1 MSSFSRLFF
10 HNYRHKASFRRSLKF
25 LMVVIVIALLAPF
38 LANDQPL
45 IVYDTGGLHFPALST
60 SKQRGGFD
68 DAILR
73 INAPI
78 SYSPGVSDFD
88 NSGYIGPFDK
98 QLSTNVHGDQVNKDF
113 FDRHWLGTTLR
124 GCDVL
129 AGIIHGAGISLYVGI
144 FAAILSG
151 LLGIFLG
158 GFSAIYKVQG
168 KKISL
173 LSLVLIVLWII
184 VLSNIFLNVNSSA
197 GLKITVVLIVSILFY
212 FLNKL
217 TGRKNISRL
226 CFSLP
231 IDFIESQMNVLF
243 SSFPK
248 TLIIIAVSGFIIPGW
263 TSLIFLLAITGWMEI
278 SRTSRAEFLKIMSM
292 DYIDAAKMSGAGFLQ
307 VLFKHLLP
315 NALPAIITVFV
326 FNVALCM
333 LTEASLSFLGI
344 GIPTDSVTWGT
355 LLAEGRDYYKAWWLV
370 VFPGFMITAT
380 IYCLLSVG
388 EAFRDSK
395 ID

>member
-1 MSSFSRLFF
+1 
-10 HNYRHKASFRRSLKF
+10 
-25 LMVVIVIALLAPF
+25 MVVIVIALLAPF

-60 SKQRGGFD
+60 SMQRGGFD

-98 QLSTNVHGDQVNKDF
+98 QLSTNSNSNQVNKDF

-129 AGIIHGAGISLYVGI
+129 AGLIHGAGISLYVGI

-184 VLSNIFLNVNSSA
+184 VLSNIFLNVNSRA
-197 GLKITVVLIVSILFY
+197 GLKITVVLIVSFLFY
-212 FLNKL
+212 FLINLQVEKIF
-217 TGRKNISRL
+217 R
-226 CFSLP
+226 
-231 IDFIESQMNVLF
+231 DFIFLF
-243 SSFPK
+243 
-248 TLIIIAVSGFIIPGW
+248 L
-263 TSLIFLLAITGWMEI
+263 
-278 SRTSRAEFLKIMSM
+278 
-292 DYIDAAKMSGAGFLQ
+292 
-307 VLFKHLLP
+307 
-315 NALPAIITVFV
+315 
-326 FNVALCM
+326 
-333 LTEASLSFLGI
+333 
-344 GIPTDSVTWGT
+344 
-355 LLAEGRDYYKAWWLV
+355 
-370 VFPGFMITAT
+370 
-380 IYCLLSVG
+380 
-388 EAFRDSK
+388 
-395 ID
+395 